1 MLIYS
6 YSIFSGAQKAA
17 KIVSEDVIVLRVNAE
32 ADNVLVM
39 PLDVNATQM
48 FAEIAGL
55 GMEFSFSNLY
65 IYYFIF
71 TGNQFLSP

>member
-1 MLIYS
+1 M
-6 YSIFSGAQKAA
+6 
-17 KIVSEDVIVLRVNAE
+17 LRVNAE

-55 GMEFSFSNLY
+55 GMEFSFRNLY
-65 IYYFIF
+65 ILLLFHREPFSF
-71 TGNQFLSP
+71 TLKSSSCRHLHTDDCISSSFTF